1 MVSSSIKAAEILK
14 KHNLKASV
22 INVHTIKPL
31 DLESVKK
38 YSEKKRLIV
47 TVEEHSA
54 IGGLGSAISNANG
67 LMPNK
72 PRLLSISL
80 PDKYFNTG
88 GEYLDLLQKY
98 KLDAEGIADSIKVT
112 FNKMI

>member
-1 MVSSSIKAAEILK
+1 MPTLKPIDTDIIVECAESSDMLF
-14 KHNLKASV
+14 
-22 INVHTIKPL
+22 
-31 DLESVKK
+31 
-38 YSEKKRLIV
+38 
-47 TVEEHSA
+47 TVEDHSI

-88 GEYLDLLQKY
+88 DYDNRTPLHIACSLGYYKIVKNIIYLFIL
-98 KLDAEGIADSIKVT
+98 IKDT
-112 FNKMI
+112 KNIN